1 MEVNMES
8 DQKTVTVRGGDPR
21 NIVAVLLCTLAL
33 VLGVD
38 LSSVIDTVEAL
49 A

>member
-1 MEVNMES
+1 MEG

-21 NIVAVLLCTLAL
+21 SIVAAVVVLLRTLVL

-38 LSSVIDTVEAL
+38 LSNVIDTVEAL